1 MMLKKIGWVARR
13 EFVATVMTRSFV
25 IGVLVL
31 PAIIGLMAFVMP
43 RMMDERAPR
52 VIGSIAIIDPTG
64 AVAPRLERELS
75 PTALALRRLE
85 AGARMREEITTR
97 LPDGAQAAG
106 GAAAT
111 AAMDQALKTA
121 MGETPVLRLVTAE
134 PSALDTWKSRLAAR
148 TRDDAG
154 DSLATLAAI
163 VIHDNALVA
172 VDGAYGAYDLYVPP
186 KLDDRLQDELRGAL
200 ARTLVEARVE
210 AAGLEPQR
218 VAAMTA
224 VSGAVTRVVT
234 PEGDRK
240 SHEALNLLVPAGFM
254 ALLLMSVMSTGSQLM
269 TNTVED
275 KSSRVVE
282 VLLAAASPLEL
293 MTGKILAQMGVG
305 LVMLGI
311 YAAMGLATLASFAV
325 LDLVDPA
332 LLAWLVLFYILS
344 YAMMAGLMGA
354 IGAAVNDVSEA
365 GTLMSPVMMMNMLP
379 WLLWLPITRHPDG
392 ALAVAMSFL
401 PPVNLYA
408 MLLRMSSSSPPPLW
422 QVWLSVLVAAA
433 GAAGALWFAAKVFR
447 IGLLMTGKPPSFR
460 TLIRW
465 VRLA

>member
-1 MMLKKIGWVARR
+1 MLRKVGWVARR
-13 EFVATVMTRSFV
+13 EFIATVMTRSFI

-31 PAIIGLMAFVMP
+31 PAIIGLMTFVMP

-52 VIGSIAIIDPTG
+52 VVGTIAVIDPTG
-64 AVAPRLERELS
+64 AIAPRLERELS
-75 PTALALRRLE
+75 PTSLARRRLE
-85 AGARMREEITTR
+85 AGARMQQEITTR
-97 LPDGAQAAG
+97 LPEGAQAVA

-111 AAMDQALKTA
+111 AAMEQALRAA
-121 MGETPVLRLVTAE
+121 MGEAPALTLVEAA
-134 PSALDTWKSRLAAR
+134 PASLDEWKARLAAR
-148 TRDDAG
+148 TRDDAA
-154 DSLATLAAI
+154 DTNAAVAAI
-163 VIHDNALVA
+163 VIHGGA
-172 VDGAYGAYDLYVPP
+172 VSAIDGAYGAYDLYVPP

-200 ARTLVEARVE
+200 ARALVEARVE

-224 VSGAVTRVVT
+224 VTGAATRVVT
-234 PEGDRK
+234 PDGERQ
-240 SHEALNLLVPAGFM
+240 SHEALNLLIPAGFM

-305 LVMLGI
+305 LVMIGI
-311 YAAMGLATLASFAV
+311 YAAMGLAALASFAV

-332 LLAWLVLFYILS
+332 LLGWLVLFYVLS
-344 YAMMAGLMGA
+344 YTMMAGMMGA

-365 GTLMSPVMMMNMLP
+365 GTLMSPVMMINMLP

-392 ALAVAMSFL
+392 ALAIAMSFL

-433 GAAGALWFAAKVFR
+433 GAASALWFAAKVFR

-465 VRLA
+465 VRMA

>member
-1 MMLKKIGWVARR
+1 
-13 EFVATVMTRSFV
+13 
-25 IGVLVL
+25 
-31 PAIIGLMAFVMP
+31 
-43 RMMDERAPR
+43 
-52 VIGSIAIIDPTG
+52 
-64 AVAPRLERELS
+64 
-75 PTALALRRLE
+75 
-85 AGARMREEITTR
+85 
-97 LPDGAQAAG
+97 
-106 GAAAT
+106 
-111 AAMDQALKTA
+111 
-121 MGETPVLRLVTAE
+121 VTAE

-465 VRLA
+465 VRMA

>member
-1 MMLKKIGWVARR
+1 MLKKIGWVARR
-13 EFVATVMTRSFV
+13 EFIATVMTRSFV

-31 PAIIGLMAFVMP
+31 PAIIALLTFVMP

-52 VIGSIAIIDPTG
+52 VVGTIAVVDPTG
-64 AVAPRLERELS
+64 AIAPRLERELS
-75 PTALALRRLE
+75 PTSLARRRLE
-85 AGARMREEITTR
+85 TGARMREVIATR
-97 LPDGAQAAG
+97 LPADARAVG
-106 GAAAT
+106 GAAAS
-111 AAMDQALKTA
+111 AAMDQALRTA
-121 MGETPVLRLVTAE
+121 MGQAPVLRLVGTE
-134 PSALDTWKSRLAAR
+134 PASLEAWKSRLAAR
-148 TRDDAG
+148 TRDAAADTTAPLAVVVVHRDAV
-154 DSLATLAAI
+154 A
-163 VIHDNALVA
+163 A
-172 VDGAYGAYDLYVPP
+172 VDGVYGAYDLYVPP

-200 ARTLVEARVE
+200 SRALVEARVE
-210 AAGLEPQR
+210 AAGLEPGR

-224 VSGAVTRVVT
+224 VTGAATRVVT
-234 PEGDRK
+234 PEGERE
-240 SHEALNLLVPAGFM
+240 SHEVLNLLVPAGFM

-325 LDLVDPA
+325 LDLVDPG

-365 GTLMSPVMMMNMLP
+365 GTLMSPVMMVNMLP

-422 QVWLSVLVAAA
+422 QVWLSVLVATA
-433 GAAGALWFAAKVFR
+433 GAVGALWFAAKVFR

-465 VRLA
+465 VRMS